1 MYICTRAHRVPCM
14 YMYEKHENMYVHVR
28 NHGENPRWTAPRRL
42 LAMAER
48 CRIPKRSAEAIEAE
62 RRASINAE
70 RQRLGLSRSE
80 AARMPLPGAEFL
92 MGKRAKSQQTGERA
106 EHFKT
111 EQRSSTMAA
120 ARDAAAARHRQLL
133 HGQERLQ
140 AAAAR
145 KEALIKREAE
155 RQAGQRTL
163 AAECLRQEARSLAAV
178 PKELQNMAMA
188 ALKVAEKATG
198 IAMGDY
204 RCGGEDIPSCSRSGK
219 DSQRACAAQRWADC
233 WACDGSSMPTKCK
246 GEAISGTGRFEG
258 VSGKMT
264 WIDKSG
270 FGEGQGT
277 FNLKK

>member
-1 MYICTRAHRVPCM
+1 
-14 YMYEKHENMYVHVR
+14 
-28 NHGENPRWTAPRRL
+28 
-42 LAMAER
+42 MAER

-80 AARMPLPGAEFL
+80 AARMLPGAEFL

-198 IAMGDY
+198 IAMETTVAAEKTY
-204 RCGGEDIPSCSRSGK
+204 
-219 DSQRACAAQRWADC
+219 QAAQDLATTAKELVPPSVGLIAGHVMAAGVKEVMEGAHAARAWAPVTAEFRATINDQKRGL
-233 WACDGSSMPTKCK
+233 AAMKNELHAAYMTVAVQKEANREE
-246 GEAISGTGRFEG
+246 GEILE
-258 VSGKMT
+258 
-264 WIDKSG
+264 
-270 FGEGQGT
+270 
-277 FNLKK
+277 

>member
-1 MYICTRAHRVPCM
+1 MYVHVR
-14 YMYEKHENMYVHVR
+14 KHETMYVHVR
-28 NHGENPRWTAPRRL
+28 NDGDNLRWTAPRRL

-80 AARMPLPGAEFL
+80 AARMLPGAEFL
-92 MGKRAKSQQTGERA
+92 IGKRTKSQQTGERA

-145 KEALIKREAE
+145 KEAL
-155 RQAGQRTL
+155 
-163 AAECLRQEARSLAAV
+163 
-178 PKELQNMAMA
+178 
-188 ALKVAEKATG
+188 
-198 IAMGDY
+198 
-204 RCGGEDIPSCSRSGK
+204 
-219 DSQRACAAQRWADC
+219 
-233 WACDGSSMPTKCK
+233 
-246 GEAISGTGRFEG
+246 
-258 VSGKMT
+258 MT
-264 WIDKSG
+264 
-270 FGEGQGT
+270 
-277 FNLKK
+277 